1 MTLFYWN
8 IADPNSRETTV
19 TSLYLFLGQLITT
32 YFNRKGFMKI
42 TWNWI
47 IARIYYSKLLF
58 YHKEMAILKM
68 WINKS

>member
-1 MTLFYWN
+1 MTLSNWN
-8 IADPNSRETTV
+8 IADPNTRETTV
-19 TSLYLFLGQLITT
+19 TSLCLFLGQLITT

-47 IARIYYSKLLF
+47 IAGIYYSKLLF
-58 YHKEMAILKM
+58 YHKEMAIMKM